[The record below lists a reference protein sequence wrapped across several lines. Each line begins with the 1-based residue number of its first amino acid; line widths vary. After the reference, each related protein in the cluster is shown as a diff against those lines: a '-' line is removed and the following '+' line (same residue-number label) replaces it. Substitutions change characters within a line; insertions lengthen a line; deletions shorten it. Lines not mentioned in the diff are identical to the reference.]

1 MPSWLIRIR
10 DVVWAAVFAV
20 IFIAGSVVVAV
31 ILPDYSALAV
41 VLGLAGVSSALLSLR
56 SR

>member
-10 DVVWAAVFAV
+10 DVVWAAVFTVVFIVGSIV
-20 IFIAGSVVVAV
+20 IAV
-31 ILPDYSALAV
+31 ILPGYSALAV
-41 VLGLAGVSSALLSLR
+41 VLAIAGVSSALLALR